1 MTYADAR
8 RLRKGDYVLIHTSEG
23 IFSRVKRWVRAVVVS
38 VKYNKRR
45 PEVPDIVIRIRGS
58 KRRWLCDG
66 AEFRRAGGRMR

>member
-8 RLRKGDYVLIHTSEG
+8 RLRKGDYVLIHTSEV
-23 IFSRVKRWVRAVVVS
+23 IFSRVKRWVRARVVS
-38 VKYNKRR
+38 LKYNKVR

-66 AEFRRAGGRMR
+66 AELRRARARMR